1 MFSQIFI
8 LPKPEVKPVFVI
20 DTTKLPVPAT
30 LSTDPVAETPEG
42 VAVVAPIATSDP
54 TEEAQDEESDIS
66 LDEMKDQEGTIS
78 DETENQE

>member
-42 VAVVAPIATSDP
+42 LAVPIPTATSEPNEAVPETPVGEIGVTRLMVTDP
-54 TEEAQDEESDIS
+54 
-66 LDEMKDQEGTIS
+66 
-78 DETENQE
+78 

>member
-54 TEEAQDEESDIS
+54 TEAVP
-66 LDEMKDQEGTIS
+66 
-78 DETENQE
+78 ETPVAETGVIKLIVTDP